1 MCIVHSLIESIKS
14 DIQRSS
20 NIEKR
25 WLCRIDLI
33 KPILQ
38 IITQKNQAQIHF
50 LNFLKLDDM
59 RVITYQ
65 VVKYASHFKSI

>member
-14 DIQRSS
+14 DILRSS
-20 NIEKR
+20 DIEKR

-33 KPILQ
+33 KPILE
-38 IITQKNQAQIHF
+38 IMTQKNDAQIHF

-59 RVITYQ
+59 RLISYQ
-65 VVKYASHFKSI
+65 VVK